1 VWCVEIR
8 RDATAKRNVIIQ
20 FSLVIV
26 RTYRG
31 TMVPC
36 GTTWYHSNVVHITFF
51 PFVSFS
57 LPEKHTHFF
66 SLVEVELFFL
76 IFQKERSL
84 KTNTSIGNSHPQNC
98 TIRQRARID
107 VCLLATT
114 A

>member
-1 VWCVEIR
+1 M
-8 RDATAKRNVIIQ
+8 DTMKRNVIIQ

-84 KTNTSIGNSHPQNC
+84 KTNKY
-98 TIRQRARID
+98 R
-107 VCLLATT
+107 
-114 A
+114 

>member
-1 VWCVEIR
+1 MWCVEIR

-36 GTTWYHSNVVHITFF
+36 GTTWYHSNVVNILFH
-51 PFVSFS
+51 SFLS
-57 LPEKHTHFF
+57 PSAFGEKHTHLF
-66 SLVEVELFFL
+66 SLV

-84 KTNTSIGNSHPQNC
+84 KTNTS
-98 TIRQRARID
+98 R
-107 VCLLATT
+107 
-114 A
+114 

>member
-1 VWCVEIR
+1 MWCVEIR

-36 GTTWYHSNVVHITFF
+36 GTTWYHSNVVNITFF
-51 PFVSFS
+51 HSFLS
-57 LPEKHTHFF
+57 PSAFGEKHTHFF

-84 KTNTSIGNSHPQNC
+84 KTNTS
-98 TIRQRARID
+98 R
-107 VCLLATT
+107 
-114 A
+114 